1 MRKFNKLAVLILL
14 LNITSF
20 QPLFAQ
26 CNWWVKSFGGVF
38 ADNVIDMKTDK
49 NGNMYICGYFSGTV
63 NLDNVTLTSAGDKDV
78 FVAKLNSSGGILWA
92 KQGGGVYADQATAL
106 DIDAIGNVY
115 VGGQYNTSATFNG
128 NILTNA
134 SSFVL
139 SYTSNGNFN
148 WVKNIA
154 SAGSID
160 DLVVYGDFFTIVG
173 YRKSS
178 SSNTFESINLDN
190 SSNGSGFLARYVLN
204 GSISK
209 ATSCPISSNKESNKL
224 TTDLLGNV
232 SFLTKFYGNIS
243 IEGKTISSV
252 GGDDLIV
259 LNYSPTLALNWYKT
273 GGGSGYEYPK
283 NITTD
288 ANGNVYILGTI
299 ESSGT
304 FSGTTVNAP
313 SNHTYI
319 IVKYLKNGDFSWVKS
334 TGSTSGIDNYDK
346 NSTIIFDNSNSLY
359 ITGKIYGGDFKF
371 DNTTV
376 SSDNNYGGFIL
387 KCSTSGDFQ
396 DFKSTNAT
404 LNNISS
410 TITGII
416 GVGNFQG
423 DYKSFSSKKLISK
436 GLEDFFMCKLSSL
449 SDLDATSSPELCMV
463 TLDPI
468 TNKNKLVW
476 KKPDSKNIDKYI
488 IYRLNAHWEYD
499 SIGYQNYAG
508 NNYFIDNAISPEK
521 KAERYTIGLIDVCG
535 NKSDFSDDGIK
546 TMHLMIYP
554 GPNKK
559 WQLLWSPYTGADDP
573 YYRIYRGTTPT
584 NKVLIDSLTGD
595 EDQMF
600 MYTDINS
607 PSGTVYYSVEAVTGE
622 DCEETQ
628 GPTVAGRIRS
638 NNAYYT
644 AETMGLDNLQSLQ
657 TMIFP
662 NPSQGLISIRFEGK
676 EGLYENS
683 SLSIINHLGQSIL
696 SQNLNDVNTDLNL
709 SELSKGIYFVKIE
722 NGDSYSIQK
731 IVLE

>member
-1 MRKFNKLAVLILL
+1 MKQFYKLTAFIVLLST
-14 LNITSF
+14 TSF
-20 QPLFAQ
+20 NALNAQ

-38 ADNVIDMKTDK
+38 ADNVTDMKTDK

-78 FVAKLNSSGGILWA
+78 FVAKLNSSGGVIWA

-106 DIDAIGNVY
+106 DIDASGNVY
-115 VGGQYNTSATFNG
+115 VGGNYSTSATFNG

-134 SSFVL
+134 TSFIL
-139 SYTSNGNFN
+139 SYSSSGSFK
-148 WVKNIA
+148 WVKNVS

-160 DLVVYGDFFTIVG
+160 DIVVSGDFFTIVG
-173 YRKSS
+173 YRESNS
-178 SSNTFESINLDN
+178 NNTFESINFDN
-190 SSNGSGFLARYVLN
+190 SSNGRGFLARYALT

-209 ATSCPISSNKESNKL
+209 VTTCPINDNKENIL

-232 SFLTKFYGNIS
+232 SLLTIFYGSIS
-243 IEGKTISSV
+243 IDGKTISSV
-252 GGDDLIV
+252 GGYDLIV

-273 GGGSGYEYPK
+273 GGGSGYEYAE

-288 ANGNVYILGTI
+288 ASGNVYVLGTI

-304 FSGTTVNAP
+304 FSGVTVNATG
-313 SNHTYI
+313 NYAYV
-319 IVKYLKNGDFSWVKS
+319 IVKYLKNGDFSWVRSYGTNYIS
-334 TGSTSGIDNYDK
+334 TEDISLIVDNNSIYTIGKGEGSN
-346 NSTIIFDNSNSLY
+346 
-359 ITGKIYGGDFKF
+359 FKF
-371 DNTTV
+371 DNNSV
-376 SSDNNYGGFIL
+376 YSSNYFSGGFIL

-396 DFKSTNAT
+396 DLKLTNAK
-404 LNNISS
+404 LNNISV
-410 TITGII
+410 TNTGII
-416 GVGNFQG
+416 GTGNFQG
-423 DYKSFSSKKLISK
+423 DYSSFSSKKLTNS
-436 GLEDFFMCKLSSL
+436 GMEDFFIAKLSSL
-449 SDLDATSSPELCMV
+449 SDLDAASSPELCMV
-463 TLDPI
+463 TLDPT
-468 TNKNKLVW
+468 TNKNKIVW

-488 IYRLNAHWEYD
+488 IYRMNAHWEFD

-600 MYTDINS
+600 MYTDIDS

-644 AETMGLDNLQSLQ
+644 AETMGLDNLQTLDAA
-657 TMIFP
+657 IYP
-662 NPSQGLISIRFEGK
+662 NPTKGLVSVQLTDK
-676 EGLYENS
+676 TSANNS
-683 SLSIINHLGQSIL
+683 TLTVINPLGQTVFKQQLIQTKTDVDL
-696 SQNLNDVNTDLNL
+696 SNYP
-709 SELSKGIYFVKIE
+709 KGIYLLKLE
-722 NGDSYSIQK
+722 NDNHFSFHK
-731 IVLE
+731 LIVE

>member
-1 MRKFNKLAVLILL
+1 MKQFYKLTAFIVLLST
-14 LNITSF
+14 TSF
-20 QPLFAQ
+20 NALNAQ
-26 CNWWVKSFGGVF
+26 CNWWVKSFGGAF
-38 ADNVIDMKTDK
+38 ADNVTDMKTDK

-78 FVAKLNSSGGILWA
+78 FVAKLNSSGGVIWA

-106 DIDAIGNVY
+106 DIDASGNVY
-115 VGGQYNTSATFNG
+115 VCGKYSTSATFNG

-134 SSFVL
+134 TSFIL
-139 SYTSNGNFN
+139 SYTSTGSFK
-148 WVKNIA
+148 WVKNVS

-160 DLVVYGDFFTIVG
+160 DIVVFGDFFTIVG
-173 YRKSS
+173 YRQNSPN
-178 SSNTFESINLDN
+178 NTFESINLDN
-190 SSNGSGFLARYVLN
+190 SSNGSGFLARYVTD
-204 GSISK
+204 GTISK
-209 ATSCPISSNKESNKL
+209 ATSCPLNWFGNKL
-224 TTDLLGNV
+224 TTDLSGNV
-232 SFLTKFYGNIS
+232 SLLAKFSGQITLNGNS
-243 IEGKTISSV
+243 LSSV

-273 GGGSGYEYPK
+273 GGGSGYEYAK

-288 ANGNVYILGTI
+288 ANGNVYVLGTI

-313 SNHTYI
+313 SNRGYV

-334 TGSTSGIDNYDK
+334 YNCAFDYSTSNNNLIIDN
-346 NSTIIFDNSNSLY
+346 NSIYTIGSFESSN
-359 ITGKIYGGDFKF
+359 FKF
-371 DNTTV
+371 DNNTV
-376 SSDNNYGGFIL
+376 YSSDYFYGGFIL

-396 DFKSTNAT
+396 DLKFTNAT
-404 LNNISS
+404 LNNISV
-410 TITGII
+410 TNTGIM
-416 GVGNFQG
+416 GTGNFQE
-423 DYKSFSSKKLISK
+423 DYNSFSSKKLISK
-436 GLEDFFMCKLSSL
+436 GLEDFFVCKLSSL
-449 SDLDATSSPELCMV
+449 SDLDASSSPELCMV
-463 TLDPI
+463 TLDPT
-468 TNKNKLVW
+468 TNKNKIVW

-488 IYRLNAHWEYD
+488 IYRMNAHWEFD

-600 MYTDINS
+600 MYTDIDS
-607 PSGTVYYSVEAVTGE
+607 PSGTVYYSVEAVTDE

-644 AETMGLDNLQSLQ
+644 AETMGLDNLQTLDAV
-657 TMIFP
+657 IYP
-662 NPSQGLISIRFEGK
+662 NPTKGLVSVQITDKTSADIST
-676 EGLYENS
+676 LTV
-683 SLSIINHLGQSIL
+683 INPLGQIVFTQQLIQTKTDVDL
-696 SQNLNDVNTDLNL
+696 SNYP
-709 SELSKGIYFVKIE
+709 KGIYVLKVE
-722 NGDSYSIQK
+722 NDNHFSFHK
-731 IVLE
+731 LIVE